1 MEKKWVLT
9 GFILAAMTV
18 DIEQLQSSKKKHKKD
33 RKDSDDR
40 KRNDRDLGVGDL
52 VVTEVEGKKK
62 KRKERK
68 EEREGATDGAL
79 SFSLVLQRAD
89 SDALYAHTFVDVKDG
104 KGKKKST
111 AIPGIPSDEA
121 DACQTSKATPST
133 EPEHKK
139 RKKEKRRK
147 KDADSDPTSMTD
159 SRKAKKRK
167 RKHDH
172 FSEPDVAPSPPSQA
186 LPSASP
192 KRPRVTISPA
202 EAEAYLKTHG
212 ITVQL
217 PPDIPALLPITSFDA
232 LPIPDSL
239 RGTFSTFKK
248 PTPIQACAWPPALSG
263 RDVVGIAETGSG
275 KTLAFGIP
283 AVTRLLTSAGSV
295 VGKGPR
301 ALVLAPTRELALQ
314 TYDVL
319 STLDAVPCAA
329 VFGGVNK
336 TQQARVLNEGV
347 QVVVGTPGRVL
358 DFIHDGV
365 LSLGGV
371 EYLVLDEAD
380 RMLDKGFEND
390 IRRIIGYAKQGAERQ
405 TLMCTSVSCAPAM
418 LLLTWSIVSATWPEA
433 VRRLATSFLRDPVRI
448 TVGSDDLTANSS
460 VAQGVLSVWNV

>member
-1 MEKKWVLT
+1 LID
-9 GFILAAMTV
+9 GFILVAMTV
-18 DIEQLQSSKKKHKKD
+18 DIQQLQSSKMKHKKD
-33 RKDSDDR
+33 KKDSDDR
-40 KRNDRDLGVGDL
+40 KRNDIGAGDL

-62 KRKERK
+62 KCKERK
-68 EEREGATDGAL
+68 EEREGAIDGAL

-89 SDALYAHTFVDVKDG
+89 SDASYAHTFVDVKNG
-104 KGKKKST
+104 KEKKKST
-111 AIPGIPSDEA
+111 AVPSDEL
-121 DACQTSKATPST
+121 DACQTSGATPYT
-133 EPEHKK
+133 EPEKNK
-139 RKKEKRRK
+139 RKKEKKRK
-147 KDADSDPTSMTD
+147 KDADSDPTSMTE

-172 FSEPDVAPSPPSQA
+172 FSEPDDVAPSPPSPPSA
-186 LPSASP
+186 SASP
-192 KRPRVTISPA
+192 KRPRVTISPV
-202 EAEAYLKTHG
+202 EAEGYLKTHN

-217 PPDIPALLPITSFDA
+217 PPDIPALFPITSFEA
-232 LPIPDSL
+232 LSIPDSL
-239 RGTFSTFKK
+239 RGTFSAFKK

-283 AVTRLLTSAGSV
+283 ALARLLYSAGSV

-319 STLDAVPCAA
+319 SALEAVQCAA
-329 VFGGVNK
+329 VFGGVDK
-336 TQQARVLNEGV
+336 TQQVRVLNKGA

-358 DFIHDGV
+358 DLIRDGV

-390 IRRIIGYAKQGAERQ
+390 IRSIIGYAKQGAARQ
-405 TLMCTSVSCAPAM
+405 TLMCTSVSCVPAL

-448 TVGSDDLTANSS
+448 TVGSEDLTANSR
-460 VAQGVLSVWNV
+460 VAQGVLPMRNV

>member
-1 MEKKWVLT
+1 
-9 GFILAAMTV
+9 MTV
-18 DIEQLQSSKKKHKKD
+18 DIQQPQSSKKKLKKD

-40 KRNDRDLGVGDL
+40 RRDHGAGDL

-68 EEREGATDGAL
+68 KEREGAIDGAL
-79 SFSLVLQRAD
+79 SFSFVFQGAD
-89 SDALYAHTFVDVKDG
+89 SDALYAHTFVDVKSG
-104 KGKKKST
+104 KEKKKKSKAT
-111 AIPGIPSDEA
+111 PSDEP
-121 DACQTSKATPST
+121 DACQTSKVTPYT
-133 EPEHKK
+133 EPEKHK
-139 RKKEKRRK
+139 RKKEKKRK
-147 KDADSDPTSMTD
+147 KDADSDPTSMTE

-172 FSEPDVAPSPPSQA
+172 FSDPDDVAPSPPSA
-186 LPSASP
+186 SASP
-192 KRPRVTISPA
+192 KRPCVTVSPA
-202 EAEAYLKTHG
+202 EAEGYLKTHN

-217 PPDIPALLPITSFDA
+217 PPGIPALYPITSFDA

-239 RGTFSTFKK
+239 RGTFSAFKK

-263 RDVVGIAETGSG
+263 MDVVGIAETGSG

-283 AVTRLLTSAGSV
+283 ALARLLSSAGSG
-295 VGKGPR
+295 VGKGPH

-314 TYDVL
+314 TYDVF
-319 STLDAVPCAA
+319 SALDAVQCAA
-329 VFGGVNK
+329 VFGGVDK
-336 TQQARVLNEGV
+336 TQQVRVLNKGA

-358 DFIHDGV
+358 DLIRDGV

-390 IRRIIGYAKQGAERQ
+390 IRSIIGYAKQGAARQ
-405 TLMCTSVSCAPAM
+405 TLMCTSVSCVPAL

-448 TVGSDDLTANSS
+448 TVGSEELTANSC
-460 VAQGVLSVWNV
+460 VAQGVLPVRNV

>member
-1 MEKKWVLT
+1 
-9 GFILAAMTV
+9 MTIDV
-18 DIEQLQSSKKKHKKD
+18 QQLQSSKKKHSKD
-33 RKDSDDR
+33 RKDSDGQ
-40 KRNDRDLGVGDL
+40 KPNDRDLCVGDL

-89 SDALYAHTFVDVKDG
+89 SDALYAHTFVDVKNG

-111 AIPGIPSDEA
+111 AIPSIPSDEA
-121 DACQTSKATPST
+121 DVGQTSNATRST
-133 EPEHKK
+133 EPDNKK
-139 RKKEKRRK
+139 RKKEKKRK
-147 KDADSDPTSMTD
+147 KDADSDPTTITEP
-159 SRKAKKRK
+159 RKAKKRK

-172 FSEPDVAPSPPSQA
+172 FSEPDEVAPSPP
-186 LPSASP
+186 LPSTSP
-192 KRPRVTISPA
+192 ERPRVTISRA
-202 EAEAYLKTHG
+202 EAEGYLKTHG

-217 PPDIPALLPITSFDA
+217 PPDIPALFPITSFDA

-248 PTPIQACAWPPALSG
+248 PTPIQACAWPPALLG

-283 AVTRLLTSAGSV
+283 ALTRLLSSADSV

-301 ALVLAPTRELALQ
+301 ALVIAPTRELALQ

-319 STLDAVPCAA
+319 SALDVVPCAA

-336 TQQARVLNEGV
+336 AQQARVINDGV

-358 DFIHDGV
+358 DLIRDGV

-390 IRRIIGYAKQGAERQ
+390 IRSIIGYAKQGAERQ
-405 TLMCTSVSCAPAM
+405 TLMCTSISCVPAKFVVDVEH
-418 LLLTWSIVSATWPEA
+418 SQRYVARGSASFGDLF
-433 VRRLATSFLRDPVRI
+433 LAR
-448 TVGSDDLTANSS
+448 SS
-460 VAQGVLSVWNV
+460 ADHGGKR